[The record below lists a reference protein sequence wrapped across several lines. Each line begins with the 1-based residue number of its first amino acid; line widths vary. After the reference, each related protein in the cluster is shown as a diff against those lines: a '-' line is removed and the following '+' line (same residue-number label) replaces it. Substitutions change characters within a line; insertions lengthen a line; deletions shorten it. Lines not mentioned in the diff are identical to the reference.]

1 MLRVLGLAMLAISL
15 GGRSFAQTAPT
26 PAVLGFEQHD
36 GPRCVGWAPFGAG
49 YEMDRD
55 QPKEGAASIRCV
67 APRPSEAHG
76 ATFTAELNQRAPRP
90 VVVTGW
96 SRCENVSGHADNDYA
111 IYIDITYTDGT
122 PLWGQTAPLAVGSHD
137 WQQRQVTVIPA
148 KPIAQVHIHAL
159 FRNHTGTA
167 WFDAFTFKT
176 PDRADFFDSQPLAP
190 PDLRVGA
197 ASGWFVRDVAA
208 GGKLLPAN
216 RATEATLGVRFVG
229 VSVKP
234 RLGAARSLRVV
245 DTTGRD
251 RALTLTYVRR
261 VEGGPCIWLNDL
273 RVSRPVGPNSDACN
287 VTRTNLGA
295 AGQMS
300 IYPFGAV
307 RCGKRIAALGVPAS
321 LGPRVVRFG
330 FNGASRLLYASFD
343 VALSRR
349 AVRSLDKEGRA
360 TASVTALAFDADGRW
375 GFRSV
380 VAEYARHDPAALE
393 RRAKAE
399 GLWIPFVP
407 PANVERGADFGF
419 AYHEGDDSLETDDKL
434 GVLSFR
440 YTEPMTYWMAMPKTM
455 PRTLDAGHAEVRRQ
469 AREAT
474 GEQRLMAQ
482 ATLNSGCLD
491 ADGRPHVDFIDAPW
505 TNGGVWALNPNPA
518 LKAPA
523 GELSRAQ
530 MAFGDDVLRP
540 IYASGSLDGEYLDS
554 LEGWADVLDYSDR
567 GLAALASPPTFASD
581 SLEPVA
587 PTWFNVAEMTRWL
600 SGRLRSMGKLLM
612 ANATPWRIHCF
623 SPWLDVM
630 GTETNWLPGGEWRPD
645 THDVFSLRRVLSG
658 TKPYLLLQN
667 TDFEKFGRTEVER
680 YIQRCMFYAVF
691 PSMFSVDASSRNYW
705 TQPQW
710 HNRDRD
716 LFVRYMP
723 AIKKLSA
730 AGWRPITGATA
741 TPPAVWL
748 ERYGADCLTV
758 TNISDAEVGGAIRF
772 ERDGLGAGKVTALAA
787 HDLVSREVV
796 RTSMVGKATKFTVK
810 LKAGETRAFRIGP
823 NP

>member
-1 MLRVLGLAMLAISL
+1 MPRILGPAMLAIAL
-15 GGRSFAQTAPT
+15 VGRSLAQTAPT

-36 GPRCVGWAPFGAG
+36 GHGCVGWAPFGAG

-55 QPKEGAASIRCV
+55 QPKEGATSIRCA
-67 APRPSEAHG
+67 APRPDEAHG
-76 ATFTAELNQRAPRP
+76 ATFTAELNQTAPRP

-96 SRCENVSGHADNDYA
+96 SRCEGVSGHSDNDYA

-122 PLWGQTAPLAVGSHD
+122 PLWGQTAPFAVGSHG

-148 KPIAQVHIHAL
+148 KPIAQVHVHAL

-167 WFDAFTFKT
+167 WFDGFTF
-176 PDRADFFDSQPLAP
+176 
-190 PDLRVGA
+190 
-197 ASGWFVRDVAA
+197 
-208 GGKLLPAN
+208 N
-216 RATEATLGVRFVG
+216 
-229 VSVKP
+229 
-234 RLGAARSLRVV
+234 
-245 DTTGRD
+245 
-251 RALTLTYVRR
+251 RALTLCYVRR
-261 VEGGPCIWLNDL
+261 MERGACVWLNDL
-273 RVSRPVGPNSDACN
+273 RESRQVDANADACN

-307 RCGKRIAALGVPAS
+307 RCGKRVAALAVPAS

-343 VALSRR
+343 VCLSRK
-349 AVRSLDKEGRA
+349 ALRSLDPQGRA
-360 TASVTALAFDADGRW
+360 AASVTALSFDADARW

-380 VAEYARHDPAALE
+380 VAEYARHDPSAFE

-407 PANVERGADFGF
+407 PAKVERSSDFGF
-419 AYHEGDDSLETDDKL
+419 AYHEGDDSLESDDRL

-440 YTEPMTYWMAMPKTM
+440 YTEPMTYWMAMPKAM
-455 PRTLDAGHAEVRRQ
+455 PRTLEAGLAEVRRQ
-469 AREAT
+469 AREAA

-482 ATLNSGCLD
+482 ATLNSGCLE

-518 LKAPA
+518 LRAPS

-530 MAFGDDVLRP
+530 MAFGDDVLRR

-581 SLEPVA
+581 SMEPVA

-600 SGRLRSMGKLLM
+600 SGRLRSMNKLLM

-645 THDVFSLRRVLSG
+645 SHAVFSLRRVLSG

-741 TPPAVWL
+741 TPSTVWL
-748 ERYGADCLTV
+748 ERYGADCLAV
-758 TNISDAEVGGAIRF
+758 TNTADAEATGAIRF
-772 ERDGLGAGKVTALAA
+772 EGDAWSAAA
-787 HDLVSREVV
+787 HDLVSGEVV
-796 RTSMVGKATKFTVK
+796 PAHVVSKVVQLAVK
-810 LKAGETRAFRIGP
+810 LKAGETRAFRVGP
-823 NP
+823 KP

>member
-1 MLRVLGLAMLAISL
+1 MLRQLSL
-15 GGRSFAQTAPT
+15 VASALLVSVGSLAQTAPT

-36 GPRCVGWAPFGAG
+36 GARCVGWGPFGAG
-49 YEMDRD
+49 YEIERD
-55 QPKEGAASIRCV
+55 QPREGAASIRCA
-67 APRPSEAHG
+67 APRSGEAHG
-76 ATFTAELNQRAPRP
+76 ATFTADLNQRVARP

-96 SRCENVSGHADNDYA
+96 SRCEGVSGNADNDYA

-122 PLWGQTAPLAVGSHD
+122 PLWGQTAPFPVGTHG

-148 KPIAQVHIHAL
+148 KPIAKVFVHAL

-167 WFDAFTFKT
+167 WFDGFTFKT
-176 PDRADFFDSQPLAP
+176 PDHADFFDSQPLAP
-190 PDLRVGA
+190 PVLPAGA
-197 ASGWFVRDVAA
+197 TSGWFVRDVAA
-208 GGKLLPAN
+208 GGKLLPVNA
-216 RATEATLGVRFVG
+216 ATEAALGLRLACTSAKARVG
-229 VSVKP
+229 V
-234 RLGAARSLRVV
+234 AQSLRVV
-245 DTTGRD
+245 DTKARD
-251 RALTLTYVRR
+251 RALTLTHVRR
-261 VEGGPCIWLNDL
+261 VAGGPCLWLHDL
-273 RVSRPVGPNSDACN
+273 RETRDVHANSDACN

-307 RCGKRIAALGVPAS
+307 RSGKRVVALGVPAS
-321 LGPRVVRFG
+321 LGPRVVRLG
-330 FNGASRLLYASFD
+330 FNGSSKLLYASFD

-349 AVRSLDKEGRA
+349 AVRSLDKAGRA
-360 TASVTALAFDADGRW
+360 TAAVTALSFEADARW

-380 VAEYARHDPAALE
+380 AAQYYKHDPAAFE
-393 RRAKAE
+393 RRAKAD

-407 PANVERGADFGF
+407 PAKVERSADFGF
-419 AYHEGDDSLETDDKL
+419 AYHEGDDSLQSDDQL

-440 YTEPMTYWMAMPKTM
+440 YTEPMTYWMAMSKTM
-455 PRTLDAGHAEVRRQ
+455 PRTLEAGLAEVRRQ
-469 AREAT
+469 ARAAT
-474 GEQRLMAQ
+474 GEQKQMAQ
-482 ATLNSGCLD
+482 ATLNSGCLE

-505 TNGGVWALNPNPA
+505 TNGAVWALNPNPA
-518 LKAPA
+518 LKPPT

-530 MAFGDDVLRP
+530 MAFSDDVLRR

-567 GLAALASPPTFASD
+567 GLAALASPPAFASD

-600 SGRLRSMGKLLM
+600 SGRLRSMNKLLM

-645 THDVFSLRRVLSG
+645 THAIFSLRRVLSG

-667 TDFEKFGRTEVER
+667 TDFEKFGRAEVER

-723 AIKKLSA
+723 AIKALSA

-741 TPPAVWL
+741 TPSTVWL
-748 ERYGADCLTV
+748 ERYGAECLTV
-758 TNISDAEVGGAIRF
+758 TNTSDTDADADVRF
-772 ERDGLGAGKVTALAA
+772 ERETGPAAA
-787 HDLVSREVV
+787 HDLVSGEVV
-796 RTSMVGKATKFTVK
+796 PAGPAGKVMQFKVK

-823 NP
+823 KP